1 MQRVLY
7 QFHLLS
13 DALRSGLTACVP
25 CLVTSW
31 TCLSLASLSNNLL
44 NSLFPLS
51 FFFFFLAS
59 LERMS
64 LSLFFSTYC
73 YHAAWSYCIVITY
86 LWIFSLTRLYG
97 PPPWL
102 EPHLI
107 FTASITVLS
116 FIKCFDEW
124 RNNISQ
130 HTVLS
135 SRLCSNA
142 LQILTLILT
151 TIIWSIIIISNLQ
164 IRINDS
170 KEFT

>member
-1 MQRVLY
+1 MINSIAFLCWQTVHSSPNLNASS
-7 QFHLLS
+7 HS
-13 DALRSGLTACVP
+13 VVS
-25 CLVTSW
+25 LVFW
-31 TCLSLASLSNNLL
+31 G
-44 NSLFPLS
+44 
-51 FFFFFLAS
+51 AS
-59 LERMS
+59 LESMS
-64 LSLFFSTYC
+64 HSLFFSAYC
-73 YHAAWSYCIVITY
+73 YHPAWSHCIVITY

-107 FTASITVLS
+107 FTASIAVLS
-116 FIKCFDEW
+116 LNKCFDEW
-124 RNNISQ
+124 RSNNSQ

-170 KEFT
+170 KEFM

>member
-1 MQRVLY
+1 MVLPWHDKLY
-7 QFHLLS
+7 
-13 DALRSGLTACVP
+13 
-25 CLVTSW
+25 
-31 TCLSLASLSNNLL
+31 CLSLLANCSFFTHLNASYPLQ
-44 NSLFPLS
+44 FPLS
-51 FFFFFLAS
+51 FFLAS
-59 LERMS
+59 LERIS
-64 LSLFFSTYC
+64 LFLFFSTYC
-73 YHAAWSYCIVITY
+73 YHPAWSYCIVITY

-107 FTASITVLS
+107 FTASIAVLS
-116 FIKCFDEW
+116 LNKCFDEW

-170 KEFT
+170 KEFM